1 MSFAQEPRLDPDRFP
16 YQEDSGRTPRPE
28 AKLTLECDRSRVE
41 AVMPRNTT
49 SPRDC
54 CLDGPAPEPSEA
66 DPVDPDLEHRLARIP
81 EWGNRVLRVTING
94 KTVPPRIVTA
104 FFDRRRTIP

>member
-1 MSFAQEPRLDPDRFP
+1 MLKYRNGALAWVERAFDA
-16 YQEDSGRTPRPE
+16 PE
-28 AKLTLECDRSRVE
+28 ATE
-41 AVMPRNTT
+41 T
-49 SPRDC
+49 
-54 CLDGPAPEPSEA
+54 

-81 EWGNRVLRVTING
+81 EWGNRVLRVIING